1 MAIYHKLLN
10 SIDMEKLKIL
20 NLNFSFQRAA
30 HYHINGGM
38 LLMGVV
44 LLAMFLANSPWGD
57 IYASFWNYEVHLQI
71 GEFNFFSHNGHHMTL
86 MTFINDAL
94 MAVFF
99 FSVGLEIKREILVGE
114 LSSFRQALLPIV
126 AACGGM
132 LVPVLIYYFMTAGT
146 PAQSGL
152 AIPMATDIAFS
163 LGVLSLFGKRVPLS
177 LKVFLTAF
185 AVVDDIGGILVIAL
199 FYTSHL
205 SVNYLIASAGILLIL
220 CGGNF
225 FRVRNRWF
233 YIFWG
238 VIMWY
243 LFLQSGIHATIAGV
257 VAAFTVPATPHYK
270 IGKYINRIRENIAVF
285 PASDKESVVLSKMQ
299 INVLKSIES
308 SSDRVISPLQS
319 LEDSLHGMV
328 NYIILPLFAF
338 ANAGVSLTADH
349 GGLEV
354 GMATWAVLAGLLA
367 GKFAG
372 IYFFTWLVIKMGFA
386 GLLKGM
392 TWVNLTGICLLGGIG
407 FTVSLFI
414 ANLSFGDSP
423 VLLTQAKMG
432 VILGI
437 RILNF
442 SVGFLPGAL
451 DREQKQ
457 IMELLEQLWDDG
469 VTVVTAAGNNG
480 PGAGT
485 VTAPGISR
493 KVITVGASDDRSSPG
508 ERRGGYSGSG
518 PTGCCIMKPEIFL
531 IGFADVEAG
540 HLHQIFQ

>member
-1 MAIYHKLLN
+1 
-10 SIDMEKLKIL
+10 MEKLKIL

-285 PASDKESVVLSKMQ
+285 PASGQGKCCVKQDADQCAEKHRVFLGPCHISLAVIGRQSAWNGELYY
-299 INVLKSIES
+299 S
-308 SSDRVISPLQS
+308 SLVRLCQCGC
-319 LEDSLHGMV
+319 L
-328 NYIILPLFAF
+328 A
-338 ANAGVSLTADH
+338 H
-349 GGLEV
+349 GGS
-354 GMATWAVLAGLLA
+354 W
-367 GKFAG
+367 
-372 IYFFTWLVIKMGFA
+372 
-386 GLLKGM
+386 
-392 TWVNLTGICLLGGIG
+392 
-407 FTVSLFI
+407 
-414 ANLSFGDSP
+414 
-423 VLLTQAKMG
+423 
-432 VILGI
+432 
-437 RILNF
+437 R
-442 SVGFLPGAL
+442 
-451 DREQKQ
+451 
-457 IMELLEQLWDDG
+457 
-469 VTVVTAAGNNG
+469 
-480 PGAGT
+480 
-485 VTAPGISR
+485 
-493 KVITVGASDDRSSPG
+493 
-508 ERRGGYSGSG
+508 SGSG
-518 PTGCCIMKPEIFL
+518 DGYL
-531 IGFADVEAG
+531 GGAG
-540 HLHQIFQ
+540 GIAGG